1 MTTRALTRFL
11 SHFLASLLLLAMTTA
26 QAQMVRD
33 PINDRPDEPGSGPY
47 PAIKEIVPSLP
58 DQVIYH
64 PQDLEALGDSRLGV
78 VAWGNGG
85 CVFNGASSR
94 FHLLEIASHGY
105 LAIAAGGMYSGPGTD
120 TADMLDADGN
130 PRRSSWT
137 SLTEAIDWALAQ
149 NDDPDSP
156 FYQRIDP
163 DMIALSGYSCGGA
176 QVNRVAADP
185 RVKTLVMHNTG
196 VFVDGPPSADI
207 EDMMIDKDILADIHT
222 PVIYILGGESDIAYE
237 NGMDD
242 FARIDHVPVAV
253 ANIDVGHSGTFDMPN
268 GGEAA
273 TLAVNWLQ
281 WHLRGDRKAA
291 LYFIGNDCGLCR
303 DDDWTLERKFRGV
316 VAP

>member
-1 MTTRALTRFL
+1 MTTRALPRFSL
-11 SHFLASLLLLAMTTA
+11 FLILITSLTA
-26 QAQMVRD
+26 QAQD

-47 PAIKEIVPSLP
+47 PAIKQIMPSLP

-64 PQDLEALGDSRLGV
+64 PQDLDALGETKLGV

-94 FHLLEIASHGY
+94 FHLLELASHGY
-105 LAIAAGGMYSGPGTD
+105 LAIAAGGIFSGPDGD
-120 TADMLDADGN
+120 PAGLLDADGN
-130 PRRSSWT
+130 TRRSTWT
-137 SLTEAIDWALAQ
+137 SLSEAIDWALAQ

-196 VFVDGPPSADI
+196 VFVNGPPSADI
-207 EDMMIDKDILADIHT
+207 EDMVITKDILVDIHT
-222 PVIYILGGESDIAYE
+222 PVIYILGGETDIAYE

-253 ANIDVGHSGTFDMPN
+253 ANIDVGHGGTFDMPN
-268 GGEAA
+268 GGKAA
-273 TLAVNWLQ
+273 TVAVNWLQ
-281 WHLRGDRKAA
+281 WQLRGDRKAA
-291 LYFIGNDCGLCR
+291 LYFIGSDCSLCQ
-303 DDDWTLERKFRGV
+303 DEDWTLERKFRGV